1 MYDDVS
7 AIPSDGCS
15 VLTSDTSLS
24 NYNGRIRKDFVFNG
38 GKWYLYRTQTS
49 TYNDYDISSYN
60 CIDVSSLYSYQIFT
74 PFVYGVA
81 FLLFAVVVVL
91 FFKTIKGFIH
101 GI

>member
-7 AIPSDGCS
+7 AIPTTGCS

-24 NYNGRIRKDFVFNG
+24 NYNGNVRKDFVFNG

-49 TYNDYDISSYN
+49 NFNDYDVSSYN
-60 CIDVSSLYSYQIFT
+60 CIDVSSLYSYSVYT
-74 PFVYGVA
+74 PFLYGVG
-81 FLLFAVVVVL
+81 FLLFFFVL
-91 FFKTIKGFIH
+91 MLVFKTIKGFLH